1 MATEKTEPAL
11 VIPSANL
18 VRGKRYVVSLMI
30 ATVALAALYI
40 GLHFAFPASE
50 TGVLGSDL
58 VTLDEVG
65 HATVGSEADIN
76 WHVGSEAAAPHLKSL
91 EERNTR
97 IDELAASLPDDLGN
111 IASVINRARGGEVPV
126 NCRYFSL
133 SEKLL
138 PYSDAG
144 AAVKEEPQDVGDF
157 GLILPTLIDNVEQA
171 RSDVYPK
178 LTDEDKAQ
186 FSSLLKKLRQLQ
198 SLRLAQEVSIDN
210 LKTPYGYTLFWM
222 NPFGLITESVFWT
235 LFGLFTTLIFVICDK
250 LRENKYSVEEEWPC
264 HAKFIHAPVLTVV
277 IVMMIWNGIMDS
289 MEPSTRTWSIPLLGF
304 LIGIN
309 CRKAMRIVSN
319 LSENILDSIAER
331 VSKRMNPSSQ
341 PGAGGAS
348 SATTQPPA
356 PITGTG
362 K

>member
-18 VRGKRYVVSLMI
+18 VRGKRFVVSLMI

-40 GLHFAFPASE
+40 GLHFAYPASE
-50 TGVLGSDL
+50 TGVNGRNL

-91 EERNTR
+91 EERNAR
-97 IDELAASLPDDLGN
+97 IDELAAPLPDDLGN

-133 SEKLL
+133 SDKLV
-138 PYSDAG
+138 PYPGVTAST
-144 AAVKEEPQDVGDF
+144 KEEPREVGDSA
-157 GLILPTLIDNVEQA
+157 LILPTLIDNVEQT

-186 FSSLLKKLRQLQ
+186 FSLLLKKLRQLQ
-198 SLRLAQEVSIDN
+198 SLRMAQEVSIDN

-222 NPFGLITESVFWT
+222 NPFGLIMESIFWT
-235 LFGLFTTLIFVICDK
+235 FFGLLTTLIFIICDK
-250 LRENKYSVEEEWPC
+250 LRDNKYGADL
-264 HAKFIHAPVLTVV
+264 AKGGKTSYAT
-277 IVMMIWNGIMDS
+277 NS
-289 MEPSTRTWSIPLLGF
+289 EREKKSTGEKAA
-304 LIGIN
+304 
-309 CRKAMRIVSN
+309 RKV
-319 LSENILDSIAER
+319 D
-331 VSKRMNPSSQ
+331 
-341 PGAGGAS
+341 
-348 SATTQPPA
+348 
-356 PITGTG
+356 
-362 K
+362 

>member
-1 MATEKTEPAL
+1 MAMEKTEPAL

-18 VRGKRYVVSLMI
+18 VRGKRFVVSLMI
-30 ATVALAALYI
+30 ATVALAGLYI
-40 GLHFAFPASE
+40 GLHFAYPASE
-50 TGVLGSDL
+50 TGVTGRSL

-76 WHVGSEAAAPHLKSL
+76 WHVGSEAASPHLKSL
-91 EERNTR
+91 EERNNR
-97 IDELAASLPDDLGN
+97 IDEQAASLPDDLGN

-133 SEKLL
+133 SEKLV
-138 PYSDAG
+138 PYPGVASS
-144 AAVKEEPQDVGDF
+144 VKEEPQEVGDF
-157 GLILPTLIDNVEQA
+157 ALILPTLIDNVEQA

-186 FSSLLKKLRQLQ
+186 FSTLLKKLRQLQ

-222 NPFGLITESVFWT
+222 NPFGLIAESVFWT
-235 LFGLFTTLIFVICDK
+235 LFGLLTTLIFIICDK
-250 LRENKYSVEEEWPC
+250 LRNNEYSVEEEWPC

-304 LIGIN
+304 LIGVN

-319 LSENILDSIAER
+319 LSENVLDRVAEW
-331 VSKRMNPSSQ
+331 VSKKVTPASQ
-341 PGAGGAS
+341 PGTGGAA
-348 SATTQPPA
+348 SATQPPA
-356 PITGTG
+356 PGAGTG